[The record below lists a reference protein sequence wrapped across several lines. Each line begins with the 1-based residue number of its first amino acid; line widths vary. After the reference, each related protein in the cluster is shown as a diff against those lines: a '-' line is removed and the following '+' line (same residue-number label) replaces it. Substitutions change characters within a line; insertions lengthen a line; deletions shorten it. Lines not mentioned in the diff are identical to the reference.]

1 MLGTKFKDPAA
12 IKPTFIDWSDYILSS
27 HPAVVDSDRITD
39 SQWTVP
45 AGLVNE
51 AASFN
56 DTKTWITL
64 SGGTLGAKYTLANT
78 VTLDSGMVDIR
89 SFQLVIQAA

>member
-12 IKPTFIDWSDYILSS
+12 TKPTFIDWSDYILSS
-27 HPAVVDSDRITD
+27 HPALVDSDHITD

-51 AASFN
+51 ASFN
-56 DTKTWITL
+56 DTSTWITL
-64 SGGTLGAKYTLANT
+64 SGGTLGAKYTLTNT
-78 VTLDSGMVDIR
+78 IQLASGMIDAR
-89 SFQLVIQAA
+89 SFQLVIKAQ